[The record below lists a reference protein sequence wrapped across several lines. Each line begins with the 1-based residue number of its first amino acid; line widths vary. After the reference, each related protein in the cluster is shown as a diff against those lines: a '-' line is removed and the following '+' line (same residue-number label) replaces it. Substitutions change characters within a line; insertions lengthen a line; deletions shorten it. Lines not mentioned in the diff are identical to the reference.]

1 MDGVSTTCS
10 LAEEP
15 DLHMCNNGK
24 TPYEVMHG
32 AKPDLSILPEW
43 GTKAFVLKEDS
54 NKLEPKT
61 EEGRWMGYSNES
73 KGHRIYWPG
82 KHRTT
87 IECNVMF
94 NAPIL
99 VMPNNTLPTT
109 ESNQGINDT
118 AHSQPGPAPV
128 IEIMCTDPLEC
139 FEAADPTDQPQGRGH
154 QAWKPSVY
162 IREIADGT
170 FSSTGHVN
178 APTYP

>member
-1 MDGVSTTCS
+1 M
-10 LAEEP
+10 
-15 DLHMCNNGK
+15 
-24 TPYEVMHG
+24 
-32 AKPDLSILPEW
+32 PDLSNLPEW
-43 GTKAFVLKEDS
+43 ETKTFVLKEDS

-109 ESNQGINDT
+109 ESN
-118 AHSQPGPAPV
+118 
-128 IEIMCTDPLEC
+128 
-139 FEAADPTDQPQGRGH
+139 
-154 QAWKPSVY
+154 
-162 IREIADGT
+162 
-170 FSSTGHVN
+170 
-178 APTYP
+178 